1 MDSTSIIDYIK
12 QTYPKVVFTPFKFQQ
27 SRALAFIISDNNLV
41 IGFVNSN
48 GSLCKLI
55 EPVNLNILSSESMR
69 SIIENIPIVKG
80 FTDEDKTRLMKMFEY
95 KEDTVTKTEHIKA
108 IEELQQKLKQLQD
121 SRPDIQNLVSELESS
136 VSNLS
141 GKNKDLET
149 SLLELSEKNKT
160 LESSIA
166 ELSSKNKDLESTIS
180 SLDKEK
186 GDTTLESSI
195 LQLNTTISE
204 LSSKNKDLDSTVSEL
219 SSKNKDLDS
228 TVSEL
233 SSKNKD
239 LDSTLSELSSKNKD
253 LDSTLSEL
261 SSKNKDL
268 ESTLSELTSKN
279 KDLESTLSELTSKNR
294 DLEST
299 LSELTGKN
307 SGLESSVS
315 ELSSKNKD
323 LESTVSGLNTT
334 ISELSG
340 KNQDVDS
347 AFSNLNSIIAELTGK
362 NKGLESSV
370 SELKEKNSNLESSV
384 LEYKTL
390 YDGQSNQIVL
400 IKKQYEDKI
409 ESITNQYNDALQQVN
424 ECRRQIV
431 DQNQA
436 ILDGI
441 NKHKDSLKEFIA
453 SKDFKIEDLERIHL
467 QDVEERHKLQQRL
480 DDLLKSET
488 SSLANLQSSGDQIL
502 DYEKRLEEGTK
513 RVAQLTDAID
523 KINAELSAANEELK
537 QSALQRDLLDGYKSR
552 CKEKLLQEKDQVI
565 NAIKEYVKKWISWV
579 EKSRVNVDE
588 QKHKLLQEFELAK
601 GNLQSVLEAE
611 LNKSNSS
618 NKEVQRLKQNIL
630 DVETYLKKTIND
642 QLTQLSIKDEI
653 IKQKDQSISDMTS
666 EKSKLER
673 IVSEKGSNISEMQS
687 EIDRLKE
694 TNKRIPELQKE
705 LEQVRGLLEKN
716 RNTPIQTSIDYDNC
730 YSIVTNFASLNN
742 IFYRKQ
748 EIIKKLDDII
758 TNNLGAFQ
766 NLSDTMK
773 DSIKKDFERVKT
785 EINNHIKFLN
795 LADYIG
801 SPNFEYL
808 KSKSS
813 RSRVPESYCKDLSN
827 LLDYWEINKIEYREQ
842 DMRLT
847 NIYEDLAGA
856 VRIYIRVKPL
866 LGDEKTKS
874 TIELQTIEN
883 KRTKSLYVDCSSVPN
898 TKYKNRSSFGD
909 FYGIFEDDFTNVD
922 VYTGQR
928 GTVSGASDNTLQINT
943 NDIIESSE
951 SISPGLYTT
960 FKQVQDGY
968 SVVIFG
974 YGLSGSGK
982 CHGRGTEILMYDGS
996 IKKVEDIKEGDLLMG
1011 DDSTPRKIL
1020 SLARGKDMMYEII
1033 NSKGDK
1039 YIVNSEHIL
1048 TLKYT
1053 GKKYLRDRK
1062 DRLAYQVC
1070 YFDKNSLS
1078 IKTKNFSYK
1087 EKDKIEIYDIA
1098 KKYLD
1103 ELIEDLI
1110 VDIPLKKYMNISK
1123 GYKSQLRGFKVP
1135 IEFNESSI
1143 DLDPYM
1149 LGVWLGDG
1157 HKNTSEITNQDATI
1171 LKYFRD
1177 NLPKYN
1183 CYLSF
1188 QNSSTYHY
1196 RICSNDKSKYHE
1208 HSNYFVKKL
1217 HSYNLLNNK
1226 HIPHIYKCNSR
1237 KNRLQLLAG
1246 IIDSDGHLDKNG
1258 GYEICQSKDHE
1269 NLINDIIYLV
1279 RSLGFSCYK
1288 NIKKTS
1294 WTYNNEYKTGEAW
1307 RIHIYGNGIEEIPV
1321 LCKRKKSNCRKQIKD
1336 PLVSSISIKQLKEDD
1351 YYGFELDGNH
1361 RYVLGNFIV
1370 THNTWTL
1377 LGSKGN
1383 PGILHYGLA
1392 NLENVKNIRLKY
1404 LFEQYYDKINYNNRQ
1419 VSGRIHNLVGKIP
1432 QLNDLSIDETIQFEK
1447 RIPSFINIKSLRVED
1462 IYGLTDM
1469 IDEYRIDKKRI
1480 KQTPNN
1486 PYSSRSHLY
1495 FVFEI
1500 EFTNGKRGFVT
1511 IVDTAGR
1518 ESPLDIFNTFID
1530 TTYTSLASVMA
1541 PPPVGGVVNI
1551 TKNLKPQYKDT
1562 YTPEQ
1567 VFDILNEGF
1576 YINETINHLIYY
1588 FNLKNGKTIETPK
1601 QKIDKRYNVVY
1612 KVQNYFVQPQ
1622 DETNQIDGNNNSLM
1636 IPVLKFLDNLS
1647 SRGKEANQDWKPTKF
1662 ITICCVRQEAK
1673 YCDQTMETIQFA
1685 QNVKSS

>member
-69 SIIENIPIVKG
+69 SIIEHIPIVKG

-95 KEDTVTKTEHIKA
+95 KEDMVTKTEHIKA

-136 VSNLS
+136 VLNLS

-186 GDTTLESSI
+186 DDTTLESSI
-195 LQLNTTISE
+195 LQLNTTI
-204 LSSKNKDLDSTVSEL
+204 SEL

-261 SSKNKDL
+261 S
-268 ESTLSELTSKN
+268 SKN

-488 SSLANLQSSGDQIL
+488 SSLANLQSSGSQIL
-502 DYEKRLEEGTK
+502 DYEKRLEEGTQ

-579 EKSRVNVDE
+579 EKSRVDVDE

-666 EKSKLER
+666 EKSKLEG
-673 IVSEKGSNISEMQS
+673 IVSEKGSNISKMQS

-705 LEQVRGLLEKN
+705 LQQVRGLLEKN

-758 TNNLGAFQ
+758 TNNLGTFQ

-982 CHGRGTEILMYDGS
+982 
-996 IKKVEDIKEGDLLMG
+996 
-1011 DDSTPRKIL
+1011 
-1020 SLARGKDMMYEII
+1020 
-1033 NSKGDK
+1033 
-1039 YIVNSEHIL
+1039 
-1048 TLKYT
+1048 
-1053 GKKYLRDRK
+1053 
-1062 DRLAYQVC
+1062 
-1070 YFDKNSLS
+1070 
-1078 IKTKNFSYK
+1078 
-1087 EKDKIEIYDIA
+1087 
-1098 KKYLD
+1098 
-1103 ELIEDLI
+1103 
-1110 VDIPLKKYMNISK
+1110 
-1123 GYKSQLRGFKVP
+1123 
-1135 IEFNESSI
+1135 
-1143 DLDPYM
+1143 
-1149 LGVWLGDG
+1149 
-1157 HKNTSEITNQDATI
+1157 
-1171 LKYFRD
+1171 
-1177 NLPKYN
+1177 
-1183 CYLSF
+1183 
-1188 QNSSTYHY
+1188 
-1196 RICSNDKSKYHE
+1196 
-1208 HSNYFVKKL
+1208 
-1217 HSYNLLNNK
+1217 
-1226 HIPHIYKCNSR
+1226 
-1237 KNRLQLLAG
+1237 
-1246 IIDSDGHLDKNG
+1246 
-1258 GYEICQSKDHE
+1258 
-1269 NLINDIIYLV
+1269 
-1279 RSLGFSCYK
+1279 
-1288 NIKKTS
+1288 
-1294 WTYNNEYKTGEAW
+1294 
-1307 RIHIYGNGIEEIPV
+1307 
-1321 LCKRKKSNCRKQIKD
+1321 
-1336 PLVSSISIKQLKEDD
+1336 
-1351 YYGFELDGNH
+1351 
-1361 RYVLGNFIV
+1361 
-1370 THNTWTL
+1370 TWTL

-1588 FNLKNGKTIETPK
+1588 FNLKNGKTMETPK

-1622 DETNQIDGNNNSLM
+1622 DEMNQIDGNNNSLM

-1647 SRGKEANQDWKPTKF
+1647 SRAKEANQDWKPTKF

>member
-48 GSLCKLI
+48 GTLCKLI
-55 EPVNLNILSSESMR
+55 EPVDLNILSSESMR
-69 SIIENIPIVKG
+69 SIIEHIPIVKG
-80 FTDEDKTRLMKMFEY
+80 FTDEDKTRLIKMFEH

-108 IEELQQKLKQLQD
+108 IEELQQKLEKLQD
-121 SRPDIQNLVSELESS
+121 SRPDIQNLVSELSDKNKTLESS
-136 VSNLS
+136 LS
-141 GKNKDLET
+141 ELTGKNKDLET
-149 SLLELSEKNKT
+149 SLSELSNSNKK

-166 ELSSKNKDLESTIS
+166 YLTEKNQDLESTILSLNTSNKEKDNIESSVLELNTKILELSSKNKDLDST
-180 SLDKEK
+180 L
-186 GDTTLESSI
+186 
-195 LQLNTTISE
+195 SE

-239 LDSTLSELSSKNKD
+239 LDSTLSELSGKN
-253 LDSTLSEL
+253 S
-261 SSKNKDL
+261 DL
-268 ESTLSELTSKN
+268 ESTLSELS
-279 KDLESTLSELTSKNR
+279 SKNR

-299 LSELTGKN
+299 LSELSSKNRDLESTLSELSGKN
-307 SGLESSVS
+307 SGLESSVT
-315 ELSSKNKD
+315 ELSSKNRD

-347 AFSNLNSIIAELTGK
+347 SLSNLNSIIAELTGK
-362 NKGLESSV
+362 NKGLESSI
-370 SELKEKNSNLESSV
+370 SELKEKGSALESSV

-409 ESITNQYNDALQQVN
+409 ESITNQYNDALEQVN

-480 DDLLKSET
+480 DDLLTSEK
-488 SSLANLQSSGDQIL
+488 SSLANLQSRGDQIL
-502 DYEKRLEEGTK
+502 DYEKRLEQGTQ

-537 QSALQRDLLDGYKSR
+537 RSALQRDLLDGYKNR

-565 NAIKEYVKKWISWV
+565 DAIKEYVKKWVSWV
-579 EKSRVNVDE
+579 EKSRVDVNE
-588 QKHKLLQEFELAK
+588 QKRKLLKEFELAK
-601 GNLQSVLEAE
+601 GNLQSVLDAE

-618 NKEVQRLKQNIL
+618 NKEIQRLKQNIL

-653 IKQKDQSISDMTS
+653 IKQRDQSISDMTS
-666 EKSKLER
+666 EKSKLESV
-673 IVSEKGSNISEMQS
+673 VSEKGSQINKMQS

-694 TNKRIPELQKE
+694 INKRIPELQRE
-705 LEQVRGLLEKN
+705 LAEVRGLLEKN
-716 RNTPIQTSIDYDNC
+716 RNTPIQKSIDYDNC

-758 TNNLGAFQ
+758 TNNLDAFK
-766 NLSDTMK
+766 NLNDTTK
-773 DSIKKDFERVKT
+773 ESIKKDFERVKT

-795 LADYIG
+795 LADYIS

-813 RSRVPESYCKDLSN
+813 RSRVPESYCKDLAN
-827 LLDYWEINKIEYREQ
+827 LLEYWEINKIEYREQ

-866 LGDEKTKS
+866 VGDQKTKGS
-874 TIELQTIEN
+874 IELQTIEN
-883 KRTKSLYVDCSSVPN
+883 KRTKSLYVDCSSVPD
-898 TKYKNRSSFGD
+898 TKYKDRSSFGE
-909 FYGIFEDDFTNVD
+909 FYGIFEDDFANVD

-928 GTVSGASDNTLQINT
+928 GTVSPSNTLQINT

-982 CHGRGTEILMYDGS
+982 
-996 IKKVEDIKEGDLLMG
+996 
-1011 DDSTPRKIL
+1011 
-1020 SLARGKDMMYEII
+1020 
-1033 NSKGDK
+1033 
-1039 YIVNSEHIL
+1039 
-1048 TLKYT
+1048 
-1053 GKKYLRDRK
+1053 
-1062 DRLAYQVC
+1062 
-1070 YFDKNSLS
+1070 
-1078 IKTKNFSYK
+1078 
-1087 EKDKIEIYDIA
+1087 
-1098 KKYLD
+1098 
-1103 ELIEDLI
+1103 
-1110 VDIPLKKYMNISK
+1110 
-1123 GYKSQLRGFKVP
+1123 
-1135 IEFNESSI
+1135 
-1143 DLDPYM
+1143 
-1149 LGVWLGDG
+1149 
-1157 HKNTSEITNQDATI
+1157 
-1171 LKYFRD
+1171 
-1177 NLPKYN
+1177 
-1183 CYLSF
+1183 
-1188 QNSSTYHY
+1188 
-1196 RICSNDKSKYHE
+1196 
-1208 HSNYFVKKL
+1208 
-1217 HSYNLLNNK
+1217 
-1226 HIPHIYKCNSR
+1226 
-1237 KNRLQLLAG
+1237 
-1246 IIDSDGHLDKNG
+1246 
-1258 GYEICQSKDHE
+1258 
-1269 NLINDIIYLV
+1269 
-1279 RSLGFSCYK
+1279 
-1288 NIKKTS
+1288 
-1294 WTYNNEYKTGEAW
+1294 
-1307 RIHIYGNGIEEIPV
+1307 
-1321 LCKRKKSNCRKQIKD
+1321 
-1336 PLVSSISIKQLKEDD
+1336 
-1351 YYGFELDGNH
+1351 
-1361 RYVLGNFIV
+1361 
-1370 THNTWTL
+1370 TWTL

-1432 QLNDLSIDETIQFEK
+1432 QLNDLSIDETTQFEK

-1462 IYGLTDM
+1462 IYALTDM
-1469 IDEYRIDKKRI
+1469 IDEYRVDKKRI

-1518 ESPLDIFNTFID
+1518 ESPLDIFNTFIEN
-1530 TTYTSLASVMA
+1530 TSLASVMA

-1562 YTPEQ
+1562 YTSEQ
-1567 VFDILNEGF
+1567 VFNILNEGF

-1612 KVQNYFVQPQ
+1612 KVPNYFVQPQ
-1622 DETNQIDGNNNSLM
+1622 DEMNQIDGNNNSLM

-1647 SRGKEANQDWKPTKF
+1647 SRAKEANQDWKPTKF